1 MHIYK
6 KLYQKKVSFHDHE
19 LPSHRQRMAI
29 MDVFLAA
36 CKKIFG
42 CAMLFSLFINILRLT
57 FSIHMLQV
65 YDRVLTS
72 CNVSTLVVIA
82 LAAVVALM
90 TLAVLEWIRSRLL
103 IRTGVE
109 FERMLSFPVLDAELR
124 MASALH
130 KRPDQGEIRGVQ
142 TLRGRLSN
150 ES

>member
-1 MHIYK
+1 
-6 KLYQKKVSFHDHE
+6 
-19 LPSHRQRMAI
+19 
-29 MDVFLAA
+29 MDGFLAA